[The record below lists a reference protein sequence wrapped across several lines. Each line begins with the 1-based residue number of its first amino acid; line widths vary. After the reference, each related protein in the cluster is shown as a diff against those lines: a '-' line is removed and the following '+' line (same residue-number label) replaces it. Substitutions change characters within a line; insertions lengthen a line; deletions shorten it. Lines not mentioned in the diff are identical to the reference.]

1 MLLWCRIQVY
11 KHLAML
17 IKHIP
22 TTYQFFYKYVTTF
35 FLGVGFLELV
45 RILLLVPD
53 EEMTGFIKS
62 TKVDCIPFQ

>member
-1 MLLWCRIQVY
+1 
-11 KHLAML
+11 ML